1 MIWGESGGGAKTSAL
16 TAMPS
21 AKGLFHRASIES
33 GPTLRLRSR
42 DSANATADA
51 VLAALGLSKAQARD
65 VTVGYVSSQFS
76 QITKGLEAGE
86 LVVTQKPQD
95 LKDGQPVKVIEV
107 QK

>member
-1 MIWGESGGGAKTSAL
+1 
-16 TAMPS
+16 
-21 AKGLFHRASIES
+21 
-33 GPTLRLRSR
+33 
-42 DSANATADA
+42 
-51 VLAALGLSKAQARD
+51 
-65 VTVGYVSSQFS
+65 VGYVSSQFS